1 MRTCGC
7 CIVDRED
14 IVAAAKFL
22 LCRADAVALYERDLM
37 ETFAAFQLIM
47 GADMVSHLAL
57 VLTPR
62 PRLDVG

>member
-22 LCRADAVALYERDLM
+22 LCADAVALYERDLM

-57 VLTPR
+57 VLTAA
-62 PRLDVG
+62 RLADVG